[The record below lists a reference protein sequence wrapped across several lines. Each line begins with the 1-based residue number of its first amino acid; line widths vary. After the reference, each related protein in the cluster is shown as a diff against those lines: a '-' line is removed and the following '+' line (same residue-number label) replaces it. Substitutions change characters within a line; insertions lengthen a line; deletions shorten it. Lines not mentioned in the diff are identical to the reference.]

1 MSNKR
6 VHEIAKERGLAAK
19 DVLARLKAA
28 GVEVKASSS
37 SVDEALASR
46 VLANGGQAQQDSAG
60 GDKPTAA
67 SKSNAKAARG
77 GAKASDGPR
86 PAHRPRGGAPAKA
99 GPAPRQGWGRRPSVR
114 PRREGRDR
122 AKGRGRAKG

>member
-28 GVEVKASSS
+28 GVEVKAASS

-67 SKSNAKAARG
+67 AKSNAKPATS
-77 GAKASDGPR
+77 GAQASDGTR
-86 PAHRPRGGAPAKA
+86 SGNRTRSEAAAKSAERPAKA
-99 GPAPRQGWGRRPSVR
+99 WGA
-114 PRREGRDR
+114 D
-122 AKGRGRAKG
+122 